1 MMITQSL
8 QRHESAPRF
17 ALVRRVREGAASA
30 GGWVATWVTRVRQ
43 REILAGLDERMLR
56 DIGLTRGDLR
66 DAISEPLWRDPTAIL
81 VSRAGERRVTRS
93 PISAVPASF
102 VDSPSL
108 VPTAGAGARL
118 YVASR

>member
-1 MMITQSL
+1 MTINTVQLPTYPAAAGITRL
-8 QRHESAPRF
+8 
-17 ALVRRVREGAASA
+17 AASIFA
-30 GGWVATWVTRVRQ
+30 HVVDVFTAFKNRRALS
-43 REILAGLDERMLR
+43 ELSNLDERMLR

-81 VSRAGERRVTRS
+81 VSRAGERRVTRN
-93 PISAVPASF
+93 PFSAVPASF